1 MTKHHSQ
8 NFAEYEKARKTMDK
22 SPEPF
27 KRFFE
32 KSTVDAFFEKR
43 STVVGKKRIFT
54 INKNIVEVIVKDML
68 MPPKT
73 VKVTDDEN
81 GNG

>member
-1 MTKHHSQ
+1 
-8 NFAEYEKARKTMDK
+8 MDK
-22 SPEPF
+22 SPGDF

-32 KSTVDAFFEKR
+32 QSTVDAFFKKR
-43 STVVGKKRIFT
+43 STIVGKKRIFT

>member
-1 MTKHHSQ
+1 M
-8 NFAEYEKARKTMDK
+8 ARKTMEK
-22 SPEPF
+22 SPEDF
-27 KRFFE
+27 KHFFE
-32 KSTVDAFFEKR
+32 KSTVGAFFEKR
-43 STVVGKKRIFT
+43 STIVGKKRIFT